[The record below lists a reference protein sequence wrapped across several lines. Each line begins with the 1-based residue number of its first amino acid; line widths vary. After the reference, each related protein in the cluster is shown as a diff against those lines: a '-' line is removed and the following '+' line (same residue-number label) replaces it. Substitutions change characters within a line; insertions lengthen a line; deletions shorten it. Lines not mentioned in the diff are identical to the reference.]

1 MHPNGLSMKFSNKL
15 TYLLIMILLSVAW
28 GEKLVYS
35 AGFRLFDAGEAVFT
49 SQSKILNDE
58 SVLLITST
66 IKTNS
71 FLSRFYKVHD
81 VVKIWSN
88 KEDFTLIKIE
98 KDVNEGSYHLDY
110 SAHVTEDLKLVSAK
124 KMIQLESKVYDPIS
138 AIFMLRKQPLT
149 EGDSYKFTTVEN
161 GIIQK
166 VNVMVG
172 GIEKVSVPA
181 GKFNTR
187 QIIPISDDGVP
198 LFKHDGKMKVWYSN
212 DVRHLP
218 VKMEQ
223 KTNVGTLI
231 LKLKKFTP

>member
-1 MHPNGLSMKFSNKL
+1 MKFSNKL

-58 SVLLITST
+58 PVLLITST

-71 FLSRFYKVHD
+71 FLSRFYNVHD

-88 KEDFTLIKIE
+88 KDDFTLIKIE

-198 LFKHDGKMKVWYSN
+198 LFKHDGKMKVWYSD

-231 LKLKKFTP
+231 LKLKKFIP

>member
-1 MHPNGLSMKFSNKL
+1 MHPHGLSMKFSNKL
-15 TYLLIMILLSVAW
+15 TYLLIIILLSVAW

-58 SVLLITST
+58 PVLLITST

-71 FLSRFYKVHD
+71 FLSRFYNVND

-88 KEDFTLIKIE
+88 KDDFTLIKIE
-98 KDVNEGSYHLDY
+98 KNVNEGSYHLDY

-198 LFKHDGKMKVWYSN
+198 LFKHDGKMKVWYSD

>member
-1 MHPNGLSMKFSNKL
+1 MHPHGLSMKFSNKL

-58 SVLLITST
+58 PVLLITST

-124 KMIQLESKVYDPIS
+124 KTIQLESKVYDPIS

-198 LFKHDGKMKVWYSN
+198 LFKHDGKMKVWYSD
-212 DVRHLP
+212 DVHHLP

>member
-1 MHPNGLSMKFSNKL
+1 MHPHGLSMKFSNKL

-58 SVLLITST
+58 PVLLITST

-88 KEDFTLIKIE
+88 KDDFRLIKIE

-124 KMIQLESKVYDPIS
+124 KTIQLESTVYDPIS

-198 LFKHDGKMKVWYSN
+198 LFKHDGKMKVWYSD

>member
-1 MHPNGLSMKFSNKL
+1 MHPHGLSMKFSNKL

-58 SVLLITST
+58 PVLLITST

-124 KMIQLESKVYDPIS
+124 KTIQLESKVYDPIS

-198 LFKHDGKMKVWYSN
+198 LFKHDGKMKVWYSD

>member
-1 MHPNGLSMKFSNKL
+1 MHPHGLSMKFSNKL

-58 SVLLITST
+58 PVLLITST

-88 KEDFTLIKIE
+88 KDDFTLIKIE

-198 LFKHDGKMKVWYSN
+198 LFKHDGKMKVWYSD

>member
-1 MHPNGLSMKFSNKL
+1 MKFL
-15 TYLLIMILLSVAW
+15 TKSIILFVLLFISTAW

-35 AGFRLFDAGEAVFT
+35 AGFRLFDAGEAIFT
-49 SQSKILNDE
+49 TEIKPLNDAPT
-58 SVLLITST
+58 LLITST

-71 FLSRFYKVHD
+71 FLSRFYKVRD
-81 VVKIWSN
+81 VVKVWSN
-88 KEDFTLIKIE
+88 INDLTLIKIE
-98 KDVNEGSYHLDY
+98 KEVNEGNYHLDY
-110 SAHVTEDLKLVSAK
+110 SAHVSEDLKLISNTK
-124 KMIQLESKVYDPIS
+124 TIQLASKVYDPIS
-138 AIFMLRKQPLT
+138 AIFMLRKQSLI

-172 GIEKVSVPA
+172 KIEKVSVPA

-187 QIIPISDDGVP
+187 QIIPISDDGKP
-198 LFKHDGKMKVWYSN
+198 LFKHDGKMKVWYS
-212 DVRHLP
+212 DDDRHLP

-231 LKLKKFTP
+231 LQLKKYTP

>member
-1 MHPNGLSMKFSNKL
+1 MKFSVKL
-15 TYLLIMILLSVAW
+15 ITLLAVLFTSIAL

-35 AGFRLFDAGEAVFT
+35 AGFRLFDAGEATFT
-49 SQSKILNDE
+49 SESVILNDKP
-58 SVLLITST
+58 VLLITSS

-81 VVKIWSN
+81 VVKVWSN
-88 KEDFTLIKIE
+88 VDDLTLIKIE

-124 KMIQLESKVYDPIS
+124 KTIQLESKVYDPIS

-198 LFKHDGKMKVWYSN
+198 LFKHDGKMKVWYSD

>member
-1 MHPNGLSMKFSNKL
+1 MHPHGLSMKFSNKL

-58 SVLLITST
+58 PVLLITST

-71 FLSRFYKVHD
+71 FLSRFYNVND

-88 KEDFTLIKIE
+88 KDDFTLIKIE

-124 KMIQLESKVYDPIS
+124 KTIQLESKVYDPIS

-149 EGDSYKFTTVEN
+149 EGDSYKFTTIEN
-161 GIIQK
+161 GIIRK

-198 LFKHDGKMKVWYSN
+198 LFKHDGKMKVWYSD

>member
-1 MHPNGLSMKFSNKL
+1 MKFSVKL
-15 TYLLIMILLSVAW
+15 ITLLAVLFTSIAL

-35 AGFRLFDAGEAVFT
+35 AGFRLFDAGEATFT
-49 SQSKILNDE
+49 SESAILNDKP
-58 SVLLITST
+58 VLLITSS

-81 VVKIWSN
+81 VVKVWSN
-88 KEDFTLIKIE
+88 VDDLTLIKIE

-110 SAHVTEDLKLVSAK
+110 SAHVTVDLKLISAK
-124 KMIQLESKVYDPIS
+124 KTIQLESKVYDPIS
-138 AIFMLRKQPLT
+138 AIFMLRKKPLSR
-149 EGDSYKFTTVEN
+149 GDSYKFTTVEN
-161 GIIQK
+161 GKIQQ

-172 GIEKVSVPA
+172 EIEKVSVPA

-187 QIIPISDDGVP
+187 QIIPISNDGVP
-198 LFKHDGKMKVWYSN
+198 LFKHDGKMKVWYS
-212 DVRHLP
+212 DDDRHLP
-218 VKMEQ
+218 VKVEQ